1 MSYPQD
7 GRDMEDRPTTPGSV
21 KRARERAMAGL
32 PREAPGLPISPNA
45 GLSRIPRPV
54 QASRDGSSGPPTI
67 SRPTP
72 VPQWPL
78 AGPPASSISKP
89 IYQPPPGR
97 GPAPQ
102 RPPRPSP
109 SHVPSMLDASKIQE
123 HIPVFQYTP
132 QTGRE
137 SEVSMQQ
144 SMASS
149 QSRPTTLDSVGSIPD
164 FPLPMT
170 GGVTGPPRRSVT
182 LGPPPSARRGASSF
196 YSNASF
202 VSPIP
207 EESPRARSHTSYA
220 SSAAMP
226 RESWASSASPGPSPT
241 EYQDGAFD
249 DRLQVGG
256 RDAFNDE
263 AGDESQ
269 LVRSAS
275 VGKRGKASLVNTSAV
290 TRASEIP
297 EGDERPAPSP
307 LQGGPFGQG
316 TGYRDSSSSG
326 SLPRAKAS
334 VGMALTADS
343 ILNAY
348 GAASSSDPSD
358 AYSRRMSVSP
368 QPPVYSHLSAIRRPP
383 RLDVDGIRA
392 AESRGSLT
400 SLPDLI
406 RRATRLAASLEKG
419 RRPASRFDSF
429 DATESYGYPN
439 ANIDSEKDASD
450 DFEKHQSGLS
460 DMLAAF
466 PPPAQP
472 SLPRRSFRQSVRDSV
487 GQSWPLPARF
497 STSRSPPQQRAF
509 DNDVN
514 SFSEMNLNNTEKGTR
529 SGKKEGRRC
538 CGLPMWGFIL
548 LVLIILIIVTAAV
561 VIPVEFFVIR
571 RPQNNI
577 PPGPPQSAIG
587 QCQAQLTC
595 ANGGINIVTAQGTC
609 SCICTNGF
617 TGQTCTQLLTQSC
630 TTTNIVDQ
638 NPNIGASQINNVT
651 LGDAIPRIVAASQTT
666 FGVPLSVS
674 QILAKFNT
682 GNLSCTAENALVT
695 FNGQS
700 TNPNG
705 PPGGVANFGISD
717 ENPAV
722 KVEVVTVFAKR
733 QVQGFTTVLTGP
745 TTFSTTLGVLPSIL
759 PTTTITITTT
769 IRPTSPRPT
778 TMTTPTTPPTTPS
791 APANTPQPSVP
802 AVPAVP
808 SNSFPVTNE
817 AIDFA
822 RVAVLFILQQES
834 LQTAEQ
840 AQGELQRFFTAA
852 SGRAGTPGVTIEQ
865 ARNVTLLNGNSAN
878 LVDFAVDLGAGLVGR
893 GARPTSG
900 NAVVARDLN
909 EVAMA
914 HELRSLP
921 ACKKSLQPAL
931 MRLFRR

>member
-21 KRARERAMAGL
+21 KRARERAMAGI

-54 QASRDGSSGPPTI
+54 GASRDGSSGPPTI

-109 SHVPSMLDASKIQE
+109 SHVPSIREPKSQVT
-123 HIPVFQYTP
+123 HIVCFQCGYA
-132 QTGRE
+132 QRKLG
-137 SEVSMQQ
+137 
-144 SMASS
+144 
-149 QSRPTTLDSVGSIPD
+149 LFSV
-164 FPLPMT
+164 
-170 GGVTGPPRRSVT
+170 
-182 LGPPPSARRGASSF
+182 
-196 YSNASF
+196 
-202 VSPIP
+202 
-207 EESPRARSHTSYA
+207 
-220 SSAAMP
+220 
-226 RESWASSASPGPSPT
+226 PGPSPT
-241 EYQDGAFD
+241 EYQDGVFD

-275 VGKRGKASLVNTSAV
+275 VGKRGKASLVNTSTA

-297 EGDERPAPSP
+297 EEDERPAPSP

-326 SLPRAKAS
+326 SVPRAKPG

-358 AYSRRMSVSP
+358 SYSRRMSVSP

-472 SLPRRSFRQSVRDSV
+472 SLPRRSFRQSVRDSM

-497 STSRSPPQQRAF
+497 STSRSPPQPRAL

-577 PPGPPQSAIG
+577 PPGPPQSVIG

-638 NPNIGASQINNVT
+638 NPT
-651 LGDAIPRIVAASQTT
+651 
-666 FGVPLSVS
+666 SVLRR
-674 QILAKFNT
+674 LAMSHW
-682 GNLSCTAENALVT
+682 GMRSRELL
-695 FNGQS
+695 QLR
-700 TNPNG
+700 
-705 PPGGVANFGISD
+705 
-717 ENPAV
+717 
-722 KVEVVTVFAKR
+722 R
-733 QVQGFTTVLTGP
+733 QRSECLYR
-745 TTFSTTLGVLPSIL
+745 S
-759 PTTTITITTT
+759 
-769 IRPTSPRPT
+769 RK
-778 TMTTPTTPPTTPS
+778 
-791 APANTPQPSVP
+791 
-802 AVPAVP
+802 
-808 SNSFPVTNE
+808 
-817 AIDFA
+817 
-822 RVAVLFILQQES
+822 
-834 LQTAEQ
+834 
-840 AQGELQRFFTAA
+840 
-852 SGRAGTPGVTIEQ
+852 
-865 ARNVTLLNGNSAN
+865 
-878 LVDFAVDLGAGLVGR
+878 
-893 GARPTSG
+893 
-900 NAVVARDLN
+900 
-909 EVAMA
+909 
-914 HELRSLP
+914 SLP
-921 ACKKSLQPAL
+921 NSTRAI
-931 MRLFRR
+931 